1 MTRPVLV
8 TGLGVVTGRAMG
20 PDQFWATRHTAPPAG
35 AALPLDEASLRHPRR
50 DGDLVT
56 RATLDAALQAWRDAG
71 LPDPRAPVAAGR
83 TGVVWGVGLAGLRA
97 AERGV
102 ASIAAG
108 RDPGPRDVLALSP
121 AEPVAALARRLG
133 VAGPCR
139 AVATACASATDA
151 IADAAQ
157 LIAAEVCD
165 VVVAGGAEA
174 GATPVNLAGLRRLG
188 VLSRAG
194 VARPFDEGR
203 DGLVLAEG
211 AAAVVL
217 ESAEH
222 AGRRGARALATVQG
236 WVSARDLEAG
246 PVAPGPRG
254 TAVAGVI
261 TTVLDDAGLTA
272 ADLAA
277 VIAHATGTGAGDA
290 AEAEGLAAAVGD
302 RVPVTAG
309 KGATGHAM
317 AASGALAAVEA
328 LLILQHGVLAPVVNL
343 RARTGAPEALDLV
356 TRPRQVRPG
365 PVVLLS
371 AGFGGFTSAIVLG
384 PT

>member
-1 MTRPVLV
+1 MPQPVV
-8 TGLGVVTGRAMG
+8 ITGLGVVTGRAPG
-20 PDQFWATRHTAPPAG
+20 VDQFWATRHTAPPVG
-35 AALPLDEASLRHPRR
+35 AALPLDEATLRHPRR

-56 RATLDAALQAWRDAG
+56 RATLDAAVQAWLDAG
-71 LPDPRAPVAAGR
+71 LPDQQAPASASR
-83 TGVVWGVGLAGLRA
+83 TGVVWGVGLVGLRA

-102 ASIAAG
+102 AAIAAG
-108 RDPGPRDVLALSP
+108 RDPAPRDVLALSP

-151 IADAAQ
+151 MADAAR
-157 LIAAEVCD
+157 LIAAGTCD

-194 VARPFDEGR
+194 VARPFDGAR
-203 DGLVLAEG
+203 DGLVIAEG

-217 ESAEH
+217 ESVDH
-222 AGRRGARALATVQG
+222 ARRRGARVLATVLG
-236 WVSARDLEAG
+236 SASVRDLEAG

-254 TAVAGVI
+254 TAVARVI
-261 TTVLDDAGLTA
+261 ATAVADAGLAPT
-272 ADLAA
+272 DL
-277 VIAHATGTGAGDA
+277 VTVLAHATGTGAGDA
-290 AEAEGLAAAVGD
+290 AEAEGVAVAIGD

-317 AASGALAAVEA
+317 AASGALAAIEA
-328 LLILQHGVLAPVVNL
+328 VLVLRHGQVPPVVNL
-343 RARTGAPEALDLV
+343 RAQAGPAEALDLV
-356 TRPRQVRPG
+356 TRARRVHPG
-365 PVVLLS
+365 PVVSLS
-371 AGFGGFTSAIVLG
+371 VGFGGFTSAVVFAPG
-384 PT
+384 